1 MKVDR
6 EYFDKIES
14 SDQSPRTLLR
24 TRLTMLADLGLAV
37 TAEGVETFR
46 QRDWLVE
53 HGVTLAQGYL
63 FGKPLTISGAIE
75 HLKLL
80 RTRAPLS

>member
-1 MKVDR
+1 VKVDR
-6 EYFDKIES
+6 EYIDKIKS

-24 TRLTMLADLGLAV
+24 TLLTMLADLGLAV